1 MDGIA
6 APLAEL
12 DDTLPSSAAQDP
24 RVAGLER
31 KLDVLRAQLDAA
43 RDGRDPEA
51 AGPETWS
58 RLEQQAQRI
67 AELESALGRTRRER
81 LMLEVELTRARDE
94 VIASQRGQRQLGAM
108 LVELSRRE
116 IIAVRTA
123 PAPEP
128 PAQVACDAP
137 GETAEAAL
145 LRAVLASTSWRVTQP
160 LRAVAHMLKGRRGP
174 MA

>member
-12 DDTLPSSAAQDP
+12 DDTLPSSAAEDL

-116 IIAVRTA
+116 IVAVRTA
-123 PAPEP
+123 
-128 PAQVACDAP
+128 
-137 GETAEAAL
+137 TAEAAL
-145 LRAVLASTSWRVTQP
+145 LRAVLASTSWRVTRP